1 MSTSTDLGAIREA
14 AALALKSIDGLKT
27 HPRYP
32 GVINSPAAVIVR
44 RSTAYDAA
52 FDIPADHTLAVRLF
66 VAFTN
71 LPGAQDLLDDYC
83 APEGDRS
90 IRGAID
96 KDPTLSGV
104 VDWCRISVAEDER
117 VTTYGGLD
125 YLTVDL
131 VLEVG

>member
-1 MSTSTDLGAIREA
+1 VTSTDLTAIREA
-14 AALALKSIDGLKT
+14 AARALKSIPGLT
-27 HPRYP
+27 PHARYP
-32 GVINSPAAVIVR
+32 GTLNSPAAVVIR
-44 RSTAYDAA
+44 RQTASDTA
-52 FDIPADHTLAVRLF
+52 FDLPADHTLAVRLF
-66 VAFTN
+66 VAFGN

-83 APEGDRS
+83 APEGERS

-96 KDPTLSGV
+96 ADPTLGGL